1 MERVAEENAA
11 DIRSAVS
18 LEVVKAAMGDGS
30 GNVGTKKQVTANSD
44 SA

>member
-18 LEVVKAAMGDGS
+18 LEVVRAAMGDGDGVETLVQKS
-30 GNVGTKKQVTANSD
+30 R
-44 SA
+44 